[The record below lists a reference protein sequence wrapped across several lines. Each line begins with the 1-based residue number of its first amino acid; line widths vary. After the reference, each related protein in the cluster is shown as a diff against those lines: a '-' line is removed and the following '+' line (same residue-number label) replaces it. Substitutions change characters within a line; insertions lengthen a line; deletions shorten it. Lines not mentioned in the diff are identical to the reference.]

1 MTIFN
6 KNAILILS
14 LSATLSLGSCI
25 EEEMPTEVA
34 STEQLEG
41 NANALQMFVNGL
53 KAKMIAQQN
62 YYNETY
68 RGTWYATQD
77 WGYPCYMYIRETMLN
92 GFPSTDASWNYQIYY
107 EKASNLAAYA
117 GCPFYYYYSLINNAN
132 RIFTLQTEGQ
142 DEQADSPYQGIARV
156 YRALAY
162 MDLSMMFEFMSTGID
177 ELDAKA
183 EKIWGLTVPIV
194 TEETDRNEAK
204 NNPRAPFYRMY
215 RFIYQDL
222 SRAETALKRY
232 NRNGINDV
240 NSDVVNGL
248 MARFWLTLA
257 TRFRKAPAD
266 LETQL
271 QHEGDEDGYLPLG
284 ITSANDCYRKAQAYA
299 NQVIQA
305 GYTPVTRE
313 QWHDSKTGFNT
324 ANQAWVWDMSISSK
338 EQFTDY
344 WCSVI
349 GLTASEPT
357 WAMPAYGGAYRC
369 ISALYFNKIQH
380 GDWRKYSWIDPKDAG
395 AVNVPDA
402 YTTQLKDESAAT
414 KSDKTNFSRL
424 PAYANLKIRPGNG
437 SMEDDQTGLLCD
449 IPLMRVEEMFF
460 IDMECAY
467 YLEGLEAGKARLNQF
482 MNSYR
487 MEEGNSYTCQAATA
501 SDFVYEMIAQ
511 KYIEFWCEGILYND
525 FKRLRLSLVRDYSNS
540 NYLDTYKMNS
550 KDGFCA
556 PWLNFYI
563 PETERSF
570 NMALEEQM
578 NPDPTPYCQ

>member
-1 MTIFN
+1 M
-6 KNAILILS
+6 
-14 LSATLSLGSCI
+14 
-25 EEEMPTEVA
+25 
-34 STEQLEG
+34 
-41 NANALQMFVNGL
+41 
-53 KAKMIAQQN
+53 
-62 YYNETY
+62 
-68 RGTWYATQD
+68 
-77 WGYPCYMYIRETMLN
+77 
-92 GFPSTDASWNYQIYY
+92 
-107 EKASNLAAYA
+107 
-117 GCPFYYYYSLINNAN
+117 
-132 RIFTLQTEGQ
+132 
-142 DEQADSPYQGIARV
+142 
-156 YRALAY
+156 
-162 MDLSMMFEFMSTGID
+162 
-177 ELDAKA
+177 
-183 EKIWGLTVPIV
+183 
-194 TEETDRNEAK
+194 
-204 NNPRAPFYRMY
+204 
-215 RFIYQDL
+215 
-222 SRAETALKRY
+222 
-232 NRNGINDV
+232 
-240 NSDVVNGL
+240 
-248 MARFWLTLA
+248 
-257 TRFRKAPAD
+257 
-266 LETQL
+266 
-271 QHEGDEDGYLPLG
+271 
-284 ITSANDCYRKAQAYA
+284 
-299 NQVIQA
+299 IQA

-369 ISALYFNKIQH
+369 ISALYFNQIQH

-525 FKRLRLSLVRDYSNS
+525 FKRLRLALVRDYSNS